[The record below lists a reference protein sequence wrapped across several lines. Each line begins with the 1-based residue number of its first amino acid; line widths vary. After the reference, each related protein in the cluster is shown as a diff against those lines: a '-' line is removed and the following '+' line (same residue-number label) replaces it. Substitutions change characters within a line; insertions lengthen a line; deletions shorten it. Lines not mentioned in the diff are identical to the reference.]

1 MYNCYADELA
11 TFTPTDQKMYD
22 EMGARMAN
30 EGYSAP
36 GSVREAAIAATAL
49 K

>member
-30 EGYSAP
+30 EGYTAP
-36 GSVREAAIAATAL
+36 GSPREAAVAAAGVE
-49 K
+49 